1 MKFNLLTE
9 PLIQSDAGWHSLPGL
24 MAAMARGDVSAF
36 PALRP
41 HQRPAWHMFLVQ
53 LATLALDAVGQRDLT
68 TDEAG
73 WAAALRALTPDHGDD
88 APWHLV
94 VEDRASPAFLQPP
107 DPGGLKWSD
116 VPTPDALDMLITS
129 RNHDL
134 KARIAQMAAPQD
146 WILSLVSVQTMEGYG
161 GAGNHRIARMNGG
174 SSSRAMLTLAPL
186 DDAAAAINPS
196 RWWARDVLRL
206 LERRDGISGLALLW
220 PEFWPEGRAL
230 SLDALD
236 PLFVEICRR
245 VRLTARGGTIAA
257 QRSTSK
263 AARIAAKEANGVV
276 SEAGDPWAPIFVDGK
291 SAKTLTLGE
300 RDWTYKLLVQLL
312 HDKDW
317 RRPLLARPAPSEA
330 FEPMA
335 IVAEAFSR
343 GNSKTDGFRSRIV
356 PVPKGMVRDFFGE
369 QAIDL
374 AHALTEDASRVETA
388 LRDGL
393 AMVAAE
399 GDFEKRGK
407 AEYARAAPARA
418 AFGRFSDR
426 HFFGALWAQMQART
440 DDARAQARLDFIRRL
455 AGAAEEEFR
464 RALPAIPCA
473 RIMRPRAELRGAR
486 AMHWKL
492 RSAIEKI
499 DPEEKL
505 HVPA

>member
-9 PLIQSDAGWHSLPGL
+9 PLIQSDVGWHSLPGL
-24 MAAMARGDVSAF
+24 LAAMARGEVSAF

-53 LATLALDAVGQRDLT
+53 LATLALDAAGERDLPVGE
-68 TDEAG
+68 TD
-73 WAAALRALTPDHGDD
+73 WAAALRALIPGHDDD
-88 APWHLV
+88 AAWHLV
-94 VEDRASPAFLQPP
+94 VEDSARPAFLQPP
-107 DPGGLKWSD
+107 DPGGLNWSN

-134 KARIAQMAAPQD
+134 KARIAQSAAPQD
-146 WILSLVSVQTMEGYG
+146 WVFALISLQTMEGYG
-161 GAGNHRIARMNGG
+161 GAGNHGIARMNGG

-186 DDAAAAINPS
+186 DDATAATNPS
-196 RWWARDVLRL
+196 RWWARDVRRL
-206 LERRDGISGLALLW
+206 LEGRDGIRGLALLW
-220 PEFWPEGRAL
+220 PEPWPEGRAL

-245 VRLTARGGTIAA
+245 VRLMVRDRKIAA
-257 QRSTSK
+257 QRSTSR
-263 AARIAAKEANGVV
+263 AARVAAKEANGVV
-276 SEAGDPWAPIFVDGK
+276 SEAGDPWAPIFIDCK
-291 SAKTLTLGE
+291 AAKTLTLGE
-300 RDWTYKLLVQLL
+300 RDWSYNLLVELL
-312 HDKDW
+312 HGKHW
-317 RRPLLARPAPSEA
+317 RPPLLARPAPSEA

-335 IVAEAFSR
+335 IVAEAFAR

-356 PVPKGMVRDFFGE
+356 PVPKGVAHDFFGE

-374 AHALTEDASRVETA
+374 AQALMEDVSRVETA

-393 AMVAAE
+393 ALVAAE

-407 AEYARAAPARA
+407 AEYARAAPARV
-418 AFGRFSDR
+418 AFRRFSDR
-426 HFFGALWAQMQART
+426 HFFRALWAQMQAQT

-455 AGAAEEEFR
+455 ADAAEEEFR
-464 RALPAIPCA
+464 RAVPAIPCA
-473 RIMRPRAELRGAR
+473 RIMRPRAELRGTR
-486 AMHWKL
+486 ALQWKL
-492 RSAIEKI
+492 RAAIEKI